1 MRERLRDE
9 SGFALVIALGVV
21 IVLAILIATMIGYTN
36 SNQRAAQLSSDNV
49 QAVHYAEGALNGVFS
64 ILNQVN
70 TNGTNAAAPDLL
82 GCAVGASSPGVSD
95 CSNPTPKVFC
105 ITATGCAARSDGSAG
120 VYGFFSGTNPQTYN
134 GISVP
139 ASTWLLSATGYAR
152 NPNTN
157 GVVAQSAMALV
168 KISAPFTSTSA
179 VAAVWNHVFI
189 TAPLL
194 PNTCSLSFNGN
205 SVTISAP
212 LYVIGNL
219 CLGSNGS
226 GAVIEELTQPVDV
239 EVGGKLVLVG
249 GSTIGADSSHPV
261 TSGVV
266 VGGCTTVSVSSPTT
280 PCSPASFSYWVKS
293 TDTWIPNDA
302 PVKTPAQMQSDW
314 ATFDPGPNHVCQAG
328 TNPAPLAAS
337 VFDNDT
343 ASQLSNEP
351 NTSAATFELTPNF
364 SYSCISQNGANVG
377 QLTWNN
383 ATKALTIN
391 GKIFFDANMTISQ
404 TATYTGSAVIETA
417 GTITFKG
424 NNNTLCAE
432 SPCNTAPG
440 AWQGSSGN
448 NSMLNLVSLAANT
461 TAITFTNNAE
471 IFQGSLWTQ
480 PTSGMTFVK
489 NGVIVEGPMSVGS
502 FDQSFNNANLIP
514 FPVIKNMPL
523 GAPVPPN
530 AGVTFSSLIYLK

>member
-1 MRERLRDE
+1 MRERMRDE

-21 IVLAILIATMIGYTN
+21 IVLAILIVSTLSYTN

-49 QAVHYAEGALNGVFS
+49 QAVHYAEGALNGAFS

-82 GCAVGASSPGVSD
+82 GCAAGASSPGVSD

-105 ITATGCAARSDGSAG
+105 ITSTGCASGTDGSAS

-152 NPNTN
+152 NPNSN
-157 GVVAQSAMALV
+157 GVVARPAMALV

-189 TAPLL
+189 TAPLV
-194 PNTCSLSFNGN
+194 PNTCSITFGGN

-239 EVGGKLVLVG
+239 EVGGKLVLAG
-249 GSTIGADSSHPV
+249 GSTIGADASHPV

-266 VGGCTTVSVSSPTT
+266 VGGCTSVSVSSPTT
-280 PCSPASFSYWVKS
+280 PCTPASFSYWVKS
-293 TDTWIPNDA
+293 TDTWIANDA
-302 PVKTPAQMQSDW
+302 PVKTQTQMQSDW

-337 VFDNDT
+337 VLDNDT
-343 ASQLSNEP
+343 AGQLSNEP
-351 NTSAATFELTPNF
+351 NTSAGTFELVPNF

-383 ATKALTIN
+383 ATKVLTIN

-404 TATYTGSAVIETA
+404 TATYTGAAVIETA
-417 GTITFKG
+417 GTITFNG
-424 NNNTLCAE
+424 NNLTLCAE
-432 SPCNTAPG
+432 SPCNTTAG

-448 NSMLNLVSLAANT
+448 NSMLNLVTLAANT
-461 TAITFTNNAE
+461 TAITFKNNAQ

-530 AGVTFSSLIYLK
+530 AGVAFGQLTYLK

>member
-1 MRERLRDE
+1 
-9 SGFALVIALGVV
+9 
-21 IVLAILIATMIGYTN
+21 
-36 SNQRAAQLSSDNV
+36 
-49 QAVHYAEGALNGVFS
+49 
-64 ILNQVN
+64 
-70 TNGTNAAAPDLL
+70 
-82 GCAVGASSPGVSD
+82 
-95 CSNPTPKVFC
+95 
-105 ITATGCAARSDGSAG
+105 
-120 VYGFFSGTNPQTYN
+120 
-134 GISVP
+134 
-139 ASTWLLSATGYAR
+139 
-152 NPNTN
+152 
-157 GVVAQSAMALV
+157 MALV
-168 KISAPFTSTSA
+168 KISPPYTTTQA

-189 TAPLL
+189 TAPLV
-194 PNTCSLSFNGN
+194 PNTCSISFGGN

-239 EVGGKLVLVG
+239 EVGGKLVLAG
-249 GSTIGADSSHPV
+249 GSTVGADASHPI

-266 VGGCTTVSVSSPTT
+266 VGGCTTVSVSSPTIPCT
-280 PCSPASFSYWVKS
+280 PTSFSYWVKS
-293 TDTWIPNDA
+293 TDTWIANDA
-302 PVKTPAQMQSDW
+302 PVKTQAQMQSDW
-314 ATFDPGPNHVCQAG
+314 ASFDPGPNHVCQTG
-328 TNPAPLAAS
+328 TNPPPLASS
-337 VFDNDT
+337 VLDNDT

-351 NTSAATFELTPNF
+351 NTSAGTFELTPNF

-383 ATKALTIN
+383 STKQLTIN

-404 TATYTGSAVIETA
+404 TATYTGTAVIETA

-448 NSMLNLVSLAANT
+448 NSMLNFVSLAQNT
-461 TAITFTNNAE
+461 TAITFSNNAE

-480 PTSGMTFVK
+480 PSSGMTFVK